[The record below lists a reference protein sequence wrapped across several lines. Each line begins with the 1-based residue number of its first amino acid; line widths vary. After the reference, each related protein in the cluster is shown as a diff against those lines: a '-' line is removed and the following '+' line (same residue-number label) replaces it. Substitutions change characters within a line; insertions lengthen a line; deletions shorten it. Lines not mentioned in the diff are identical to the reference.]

1 MNTAKGQSGEEQ
13 ACRYLNRH
21 GFEILDRNARL
32 GRGELDI
39 VAKKD
44 GLLLFVEVKTHQNRE
59 SGILALSP
67 DKCARLQSAAES
79 WLGRH
84 PQYARLQCRFDLII
98 VTPRIALSEWLPGQ
112 LEHMEDIIR

>member
-1 MNTAKGQSGEEQ
+1 MSTTKGQSGEEQ
-13 ACRYLNRH
+13 ACRYLCRH
-21 GFEILDRNARL
+21 GYEILDRNARL

-44 GLLLFVEVKTHQNRE
+44 DLLVFVEVKTHKSRE
-59 SGILALSP
+59 SGVLALHP
-67 DKCARLQSAAES
+67 DKCDRLQSAAES

-84 PQYARLQCRFDLII
+84 PQFARLQCRFDLII